1 MELVTVIITV
11 FNKEKDLSS
20 SIKSVLNQSYQN
32 LEIVIINDGSTDR
45 SEEIILNFQVKDSRI
60 KYIKQKNQGV
70 SAARNTG
77 IELAQGKYL
86 SFLDADDYFDP
97 FFIEK
102 MVGKIGKCTACY
114 CGHYFV
120 YPDNRK
126 KKSWQNFLKGDV
138 LEEYLLNKCS
148 PHTNSWLISRDF
160 LMLNNL
166 FFEVVLDWGE
176 DMLFFAKLMALNTEL
191 QCVEEYLTFYRLG
204 VSDSL
209 STTDINKINKD
220 ILWLNM
226 YMKFLNETDID
237 ISRKQRV
244 LESINNYRLPAL
256 VVYQLWSNRNLLNND
271 DFSLVHNEMERYI
284 HNIKLNNGLRS
295 IKLYIYS
302 LFLKFHI
309 IKLKGR
315 LM

>member
-11 FNKEKDLSS
+11 FNKEKDLNS

-60 KYIKQKNQGV
+60 KYTKQKNQGV

-86 SFLDADDYFDP
+86 SFLDADDYYDP

-126 KKSWQNFLKGDV
+126 KRSWQNFLKGDV

-209 STTDINKINKD
+209 STTDITKINKD

-256 VVYQLWSNRNLLNND
+256 VVYQLWSNRNLLNKD
-271 DFSLVHNEMERYI
+271 DFSLVHSEMERYI

-302 LFLKFHI
+302 LLLKFYI